1 MALDL
6 RQPYTHADSAP
17 SPSTSQVHHVTIER
31 VIVALRERLSQ
42 PLSLGEMADIACLS
56 PFHFNRVF
64 RRTTGIPPYEFLA
77 SLRMDAARRVLLTS
91 DLSVTDVCFELG
103 YGSLGTFTSRFAQRI
118 GLPPGQ
124 LRRQAETF
132 APPARTAPDD
142 EYAARVLPWHHAAGL
157 SGRIEAPPE
166 FDGLIFVGLFPSAVP
181 QGPPVAGTL
190 LTMPGAY
197 HLRPVPAGRYHLLV
211 AAVPHAAGAR
221 GYLLPG
227 DNILI
232 ATSER
237 PVVVRAGLPPARR
250 DVWLRRPRLID
261 PPVLVSLPYLL
272 A

>member
-1 MALDL
+1 
-6 RQPYTHADSAP
+6 
-17 SPSTSQVHHVTIER
+17 
-31 VIVALRERLSQ
+31 
-42 PLSLGEMADIACLS
+42 
-56 PFHFNRVF
+56 
-64 RRTTGIPPYEFLA
+64 
-77 SLRMDAARRVLLTS
+77 
-91 DLSVTDVCFELG
+91 
-103 YGSLGTFTSRFAQRI
+103 
-118 GLPPGQ
+118 
-124 LRRQAETF
+124 
-132 APPARTAPDD
+132 
-142 EYAARVLPWHHAAGL
+142 
-157 SGRIEAPPE
+157 
-166 FDGLIFVGLFPSAVP
+166 FPSAVP